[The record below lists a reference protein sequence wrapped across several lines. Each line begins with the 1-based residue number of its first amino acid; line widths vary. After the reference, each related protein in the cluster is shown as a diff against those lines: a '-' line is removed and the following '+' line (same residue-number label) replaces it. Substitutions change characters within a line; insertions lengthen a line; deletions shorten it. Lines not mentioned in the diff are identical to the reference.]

1 MIFTK
6 SHRRH
11 IDMVAAGRVFPTVRE
26 GLKIVM
32 TFCMVLVAW
41 IFFRAASLDE
51 ALRFIVHMCTND
63 WLVYPEYKG
72 GAVYIAVLVPIE
84 WFQRSQ
90 PHGLAIA
97 RWPVGVRWTVYYL
110 LIAGI
115 FWYGHTAYSPFIY
128 FQF

>member
-1 MIFTK
+1 
-6 SHRRH
+6 
-11 IDMVAAGRVFPTVRE
+11 
-26 GLKIVM
+26 
-32 TFCMVLVAW
+32 MVLVAW

-51 ALRFIVHMCTND
+51 AVCFIVHMCTND
-63 WLVYPEYKG
+63 WLVYPAYKSG
-72 GAVYIAVLVPIE
+72 VVYVAVLVLIE
-84 WFQRSQ
+84 WFQRSR

-97 RWPVGVRWTVYYL
+97 HWPSKVRWVVYYA